1 MDLLLWLQQLR
12 TPVGNAFFLFITQF
26 GDQLVLGAAVLVIY
40 WCVSRQAGYRL
51 GVTVLSAN
59 LVGQSLK
66 VICRVPRPWVLDPR
80 VQPVPEAVGSATG
93 YSFPSGHT
101 GSATSFFG
109 TLCLWARR
117 RWISILCAAMV
128 ALVMLSRLYLGVH
141 TPQDVLVSLA
151 VAGLITLAVARVFPH
166 LQGRPHRLFILSI
179 AAGVVSAGMLIL
191 AALWVAAGWES
202 GMMADCVKSA
212 GALTGLVW
220 GWYLQEKHIRFDVRA
235 RLPVQVLKVLI
246 GLATLGLV
254 MAGLKALA
262 GDSLLLA
269 LPRYLLIV
277 LYASAGYPALM
288 KLALGQGRGRR

>member
-12 TPVGNAFFLFITQF
+12 TPAGDAFFLFVTQF
-26 GDQLVLGAAVLVIY
+26 GDQLALGLAVLVIY
-40 WCVSRQAGYRL
+40 WCVSRQAGCRL
-51 GVTVLSAN
+51 GLTVLTAN

-66 VICRVPRPWVLDPR
+66 VIFRVPRPWVLDPR

-109 TLCLWARR
+109 ALCLWARR
-117 RWISILCAAMV
+117 RWVSLVCLAMV

-151 VAGLITLAVARVFPH
+151 VAGVITLVVARVFPH
-166 LQGRPHRLFILSI
+166 FQGRTHRLFVLSI

-191 AALWVAAGWES
+191 AALWVAAGWENR
-202 GMMADCVKSA
+202 MMADCVKSA

-220 GWYLQEKHIRFDVRA
+220 GWYLQERYIRFDVRA
-235 RLPVQVLKVLI
+235 RLPVQALKVLV
-246 GLATLGLV
+246 GLITLGLV
-254 MAGLKALA
+254 MTGLKALA

-288 KLALGQGRGRR
+288 KRVLRQGRARR